1 MNISPPGRMAE
12 RHSHPLSEYKPGDR
26 TALLEAEN
34 HTKALLAYD
43 GPYVECLTNSNW
55 TEYSSDVPEMEN
67 LKQTH
72 RTGPT
77 QSSVWSK

>member
-1 MNISPPGRMAE
+1 MAE